1 MCFKSKL
8 EPAKPLHRDLKIL
21 KMRDLLTIINCQ
33 FAQAH
38 MTGNLP
44 QNLSVKY
51 VHLNEKAS
59 FLL

>member
-1 MCFKSKL
+1 MCFKSKV

-44 QNLSVKY
+44 QNLSVK
-51 VHLNEKAS
+51 
-59 FLL
+59 